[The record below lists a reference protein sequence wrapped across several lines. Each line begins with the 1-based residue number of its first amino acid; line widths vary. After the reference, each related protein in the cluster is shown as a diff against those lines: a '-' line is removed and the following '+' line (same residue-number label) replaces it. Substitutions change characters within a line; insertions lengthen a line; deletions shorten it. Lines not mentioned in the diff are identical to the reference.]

1 MQDNS
6 RVQEVTKVFLSNTEA
21 QAYLGVGT
29 DFFKALRAEGKL
41 PYYKV
46 GKTVFYRK
54 SAIDK
59 LVEDGRVC

>member
-6 RVQEVTKVFLSNTEA
+6 RVQEVAKIYLSNAEA
-21 QAYLGVGT
+21 QAYLGVGS
-29 DFFKALRAEGKL
+29 DFFKALRADGRL

-46 GKTVFYRK
+46 GKMVFYRK

-59 LVEDGRVC
+59 LVESGKVY

>member
-6 RVQEVTKVFLSNTEA
+6 RVLEVTKVYLSNAEA
-21 QAYLGVGT
+21 QAYLGVGP
-29 DFFKALRAEGKL
+29 DFFKALRADGRL

-46 GKTVFYRK
+46 GKMVFYRK

-59 LVEDGRVC
+59 LVESGKVY